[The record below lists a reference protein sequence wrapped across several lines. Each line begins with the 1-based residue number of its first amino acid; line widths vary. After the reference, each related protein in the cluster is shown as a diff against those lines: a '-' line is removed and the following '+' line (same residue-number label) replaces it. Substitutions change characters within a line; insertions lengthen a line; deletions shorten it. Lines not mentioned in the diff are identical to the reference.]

1 MDKKAYAEKK
11 ALHIAR
17 HSKQFQ
23 RSNLRLLKAVLLLE
37 REKLNRIKRKV

>member
-23 RSNLRLLKAVLLLE
+23 RSNLCLLKATLLKQ
-37 REKLNRIKRKV
+37 REKLNRIKREV